1 MPCAVGLTVLA
12 QPITALLGRYSGERL
27 ELATQMMTVLG
38 ISIVFNALV
47 LVTTAI
53 MQAHG
58 NVNRPVINMLIG
70 GVLKLIVV
78 YVLTGNP
85 AIGIVGTPIGTLLSY
100 VVICIPN
107 VFSIRS
113 LGEDPPH
120 ILKNLIRPFLAACLM
135 GVAVWLCWWS
145 MSTVGISSRV
155 LLAAVPVC
163 VGVVV
168 YGLAAL
174 VFKVITKEDCLLLP
188 KGEKIAK
195 LLKL

>member
-1 MPCAVGLTVLA
+1 MPCSLGIIALA

-27 ELATQMMTVLG
+27 VLATQMMTVLG
-38 ISIVFNALV
+38 VSLVFNALV
-47 LVTTAI
+47 LVTTSI

-58 NVNRPVINMLIG
+58 NVTRPVINMLIG

-100 VVICIPN
+100 VVICILN
-107 VFSIRS
+107 IYSIHT
-113 LGEDPPH
+113 LVEDPPQ
-120 ILKNLIRPFLAACLM
+120 ILKNLIRPFCAACIMALC
-135 GVAVWLCWWS
+135 AWLVWWDLGKLGITSRLILCAIP
-145 MSTVGISSRV
+145 VG
-155 LLAAVPVC
+155 

-168 YGLAAL
+168 FLIAAVIL
-174 VFKVITKEDCLLLP
+174 KVITREDCLLLP

-195 LLKL
+195 MLKL

>member
-1 MPCAVGLTVLA
+1 M
-12 QPITALLGRYSGERL
+12 
-27 ELATQMMTVLG
+27 
-38 ISIVFNALV
+38 V

-58 NVNRPVINMLIG
+58 NVNRPVVNMLIG
-70 GVLKLIVV
+70 GVLKLVVV

-100 VVICIPN
+100 VVICILN

-113 LGEDPPH
+113 LVEDPPH
-120 ILKNLIRPFLAACLM
+120 ILKNLVRPLLAACLM
-135 GVAVWLCWWS
+135 GVAVWLCWQG
-145 MSTVGISSRV
+145 MIAIGVSSRV
-155 LLAAVPVC
+155 LLAGAPVC

-168 YGLAAL
+168 YVIAAI
-174 VFKVITKEDCLLLP
+174 VFKVITREDCLLLP